1 MAAAN
6 NKGSQ
11 PPMNRGDVIDD
22 VAAQVDLPKSKV
34 DEVLKAFEGAL
45 SRPLLSGREVRI
57 AGFGTFKVRE
67 RSARAGRN
75 PKTGEAMEIGAS
87 RNISFKPSTA
97 FRSAATGGNNQSGNG
112 TSGTKSGA
120 KSGAAKTSTKGA
132 AASGSTKSAS
142 AKSAPA
148 KASSGKGA
156 GTKASAGAAA
166 KDAPTK
172 GASAKSSSNK
182 SSAAKGAS
190 SKGGKK
196 K

>member
-1 MAAAN
+1 MAEAS

-57 AGFGTFKVRE
+57 AGFGTFKIKE
-67 RSARAGRN
+67 RSARPGRN
-75 PKTGEAMEIGAS
+75 PKTGEAMEIAAS

-97 FRSAATGGNNQSGNG
+97 FRTAATGGNNSGDG
-112 TSGTKSGA
+112 TSGAKSAA
-120 KSGAAKTSTKGA
+120 KSGAAKASTKGA
-132 AASGSTKSAS
+132 AASGSTTKSTSAKGATAKGGS
-142 AKSAPA
+142 AKSDSA
-148 KASSGKGA
+148 KSTGA
-156 GTKASAGAAA
+156 
-166 KDAPTK
+166 K
-172 GASAKSSSNK
+172 GASAKGS
-182 SSAAKGAS
+182 
-190 SKGGKK
+190 KK